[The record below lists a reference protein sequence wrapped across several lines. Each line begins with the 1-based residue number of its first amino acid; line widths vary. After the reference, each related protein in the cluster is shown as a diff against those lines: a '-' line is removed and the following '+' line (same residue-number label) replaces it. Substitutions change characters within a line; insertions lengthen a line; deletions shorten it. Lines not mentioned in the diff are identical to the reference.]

1 MMESMKE
8 SKDEGKEENL
18 INKRTARK
26 IDKVQENRSGILR
39 RE

>member
-1 MMESMKE
+1 MESMKE
-8 SKDEGKEENL
+8 SKDEGKEGKVMS
-18 INKRTARK
+18 KRTARK